1 MLKEHHETE
10 SQHGEENQSD
20 EESEKKSHRKNS
32 GLMEK
37 PRLNDSPGAIF

>member
-10 SQHGEENQSD
+10 SQHGEKNQPD
-20 EESEKKSHRKNS
+20 EESEQESHRKNS

-37 PRLNDSPGAIF
+37 PRLNDSPCAIF